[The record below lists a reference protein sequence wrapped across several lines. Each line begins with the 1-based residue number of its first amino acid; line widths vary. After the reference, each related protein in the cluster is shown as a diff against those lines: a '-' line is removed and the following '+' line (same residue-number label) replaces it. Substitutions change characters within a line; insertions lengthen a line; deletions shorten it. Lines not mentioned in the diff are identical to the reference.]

1 MNRKLVSTGLV
12 AGLVAGTGAG
22 LILQQTGL
30 AGAANVVSAV
40 AVDDA
45 ATTDT
50 ASTDTASTDTASTD
64 ADRPDPAERLTEVL
78 QPLVDDGTLTAAQ
91 MEAVIA
97 ALDAAGPMG
106 GGPGHG
112 HGRGGFGLEAAAT
125 ALGMTSDELRTAL
138 QDGSTLAEVATAQGV
153 DVQTVIDALVAEATT
168 HIAEEV
174 TEGDLT
180 QAEADAKIAELTTRI
195 TEQVNSA
202 MPMRGPGPG
211 HHDDDDDASADTG
224 ADASADSA
232 G

>member
-30 AGAANVVSAV
+30 AGASNVVSAV

-45 ATTDT
+45 A
-50 ASTDTASTDTASTD
+50 STDTASTDT
-64 ADRPDPAERLTEVL
+64 RPDRSERLTEVL

-106 GGPGHG
+106 GGGPGHG

-125 ALGMTSDELRTAL
+125 ALGMTTDELRTAL
-138 QDGSTLAEVATAQGV
+138 QDGSTIAEVATAQGV

-168 HIAEEV
+168 RLAEKVADGE
-174 TEGDLT
+174 LT
-180 QAEADAKIAELTTRI
+180 QAEADERIAELTTRI

-211 HHDDDDDASADTG
+211 HDDSGVETTDT
-224 ADASADSA
+224 STESA